1 MRSCEF
7 SAETSI
13 GKIDCRAHDVQAF
26 VADGWV
32 SITRGEQLARLERTY
47 GTLRMTID
55 GESAESAERQESS
68 HRRERHP
75 ELSMF
80 LEGTSARAIA
90 NSAPTQSAR
99 EVSRLFEQSAELLKT
114 RDWAG
119 AERVFE
125 QTRAAWVR
133 CCAEAS
139 QLLPRPDT
147 PFSNMLRSN
156 GVAERDVSTLG
167 YASCDWVAGKDAQRV
182 GAKAAA
188 ELLKAGTDIA
198 DVHAAAMWVSFLYG
212 AEKPWGSETRAREVL
227 GMTQQV
233 LSGVGVIPSGL
244 ILLAGP
250 AGSGKSTH
258 ALRLAQS
265 STVQVRVVSTD
276 GIRLELLG
284 DEASQ
289 ERGDEVFKER
299 DRRVQEAL
307 RQGEAVVVD
316 ATNLDRSAERLINF
330 AKRNGSVVTVV
341 RLDTPAER
349 IFAQNASRDRVV
361 PEEAVARHV
370 QRHDMLD
377 EAGWQKRGADLVLSV
392 SEAEY
397 VAECPEHGWNTR
409 IRGAEDVQRL
419 VQLGVATPDHAGEVR
434 FPSAR
439 VSVDGGRFSRQ
450 DAIFPAQ

>member
-13 GKIDCRAHDVQAF
+13 GKIDCRSHDVQAF
-26 VADGWV
+26 VVDSWV
-32 SITRGEQLARLERTY
+32 SITRGEQLARLERTH
-47 GTLRMTID
+47 GALQMTVD
-55 GESAESAERQESS
+55 GESARSAEGQESS
-68 HRRERHP
+68 FRRAEHP

-80 LEGTSARAIA
+80 LETGSTREIA
-90 NSAPTQSAR
+90 SIAPLQSAR
-99 EVSRLFEQSAELLKT
+99 EVSRLFEQSAELLKS
-114 RDWAG
+114 RDWVG
-119 AERVFE
+119 AEEVFE

-133 CCAEAS
+133 CCADVS

-167 YASCDWVAGKDAQRV
+167 YASRDWVAGRDAQRV

-188 ELLKAGTDIA
+188 ELLRAGTDITDA
-198 DVHAAAMWVSFLYG
+198 HAGAVWVSFLYG
-212 AEKPWGSETRAREVL
+212 AERPWGSESRGREVL
-227 GMTQQV
+227 GMAPTES
-233 LSGVGVIPSGL
+233 SGVGVVPAGL

-258 ALRLAQS
+258 ALRLSKTSRAE
-265 STVQVRVVSTD
+265 VQVISTD

-299 DRRVQEAL
+299 DRRVYSAL
-307 RQGEAVVVD
+307 REGRAVIVD
-316 ATNLDRSAERLINF
+316 ATNLDRSAERLIDF
-330 AKRNGSVVTVV
+330 AKQNASVVTVV
-341 RLDTPAER
+341 RLDTPESR

-370 QRHDMLD
+370 QRHHTLD

-397 VAECPEHGWNTR
+397 IAETPNGGWNTR
-409 IRGAEDVQRL
+409 VRGAGDVQRL
-419 VQLGVATPDHAGEVR
+419 VQLGVATPDSAGEVR
-434 FPSAR
+434 FPSGR
-439 VSVDGGRFSRQ
+439 VRVEGSQFSRQ
-450 DAIFPAQ
+450 DAIFRI